1 MTHSSL
7 FDAGALQVGSRHTTS
22 VVHLQFQDFLQSDEK
37 VAALEKL
44 KEGFFGYMLSKSALK
59 PEHVIFSFK
68 DHIDA
73 KEMEGI
79 HTEPAVCTSS
89 LLICMVTLLR
99 PCQK

>member
-44 KEGFFGYMLSKSALK
+44 KENFFGYMLSKSALK

-68 DHIDA
+68 DHIVIT
-73 KEMEGI
+73 KTI
-79 HTEPAVCTSS
+79 VAVEIGALFHCV
-89 LLICMVTLLR
+89 I
-99 PCQK
+99 